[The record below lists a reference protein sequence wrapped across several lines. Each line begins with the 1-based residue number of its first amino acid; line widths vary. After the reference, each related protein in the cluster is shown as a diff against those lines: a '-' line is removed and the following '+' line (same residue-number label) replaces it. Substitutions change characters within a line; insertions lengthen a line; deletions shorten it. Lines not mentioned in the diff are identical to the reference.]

1 MKNFKWVLERNN
13 CIAVDWKRAM
23 ENRTWSASAI
33 GFARQLVFFHN
44 GPNLR
49 TGSRARIVGRIVE
62 SFLKSGSIQCS
73 VKRIL
78 PPVSTK
84 KAEPE
89 SALKV
94 HFLERINGR
103 SACKKTGFLQ
113 TGLRKVGVLQT
124 CEKTVA

>member
-1 MKNFKWVLERNN
+1 
-13 CIAVDWKRAM
+13 M
-23 ENRTWSASAI
+23 ENRTWPGAAV
-33 GFARQLVFFHN
+33 GFARQPVFFHN

-62 SFLKSGSIQCS
+62 SFLNSSIQCT